1 MRKCQFRVLII
12 LLFLSPFSSLFAEV
26 REHFLVG
33 WIGGKSFVIEKGQ
46 TFEPSQIGGELG
58 LYQQF
63 FIQIYISKKIGLE
76 VDFGSQRH
84 ILKYKELN
92 GRIRKDDSK
101 EGYIFLGLVYKCE
114 EFKKHL
120 IPFLFL
126 GGGFWGEDIYSISAA
141 MRLGSG
147 FKYRLTP
154 IDSPVLL
161 NLNLG
166 LFYMWLDESQELRG
180 SLTLHAGLEMG
191 I

>member
-1 MRKCQFRVLII
+1 MRNSFLRTLII
-12 LLFLSPFSSLFAEV
+12 LTIFFPSHLIFAEV

-58 LYQQF
+58 FYQQF

-92 GRIRKDDSK
+92 GRIRKDDFK

-114 EFKKHL
+114 EFKKRL

-126 GGGFWGEDIYSISAA
+126 GGGCWGEDIYSISATI
-141 MRLGSG
+141 RSGSG

-154 IDSPVLL
+154 IDSPVLS
-161 NLNLG
+161 NLNVG

-180 SLTLHAGLEMG
+180 SLTLHAGLEIG